1 MPSSNVFD
9 AALYQPNCGR
19 GLDDVEPYILSKQ
32 TGRARAP
39 ENTVLNNLSSS
50 DKEKSSSVAKIKVV
64 VCASFLCLNVLYRLM
79 MFHF

>member
-19 GLDDVEPYILSKQ
+19 GFDDVEPYILSKQ
-32 TGRARAP
+32 TGGARAP
-39 ENTVLNNLSSS
+39 ENNILNSLSS

-64 VCASFLCLNVLYRLM
+64 VCASFLCLNVLYHLM